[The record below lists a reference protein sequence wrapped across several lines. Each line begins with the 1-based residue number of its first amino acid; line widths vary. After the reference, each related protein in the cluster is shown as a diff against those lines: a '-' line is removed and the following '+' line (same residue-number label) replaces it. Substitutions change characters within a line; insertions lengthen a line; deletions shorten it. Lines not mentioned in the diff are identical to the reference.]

1 MLNTEL
7 MIVIRD
13 FCEHALLSLNR
24 DYRNYLTVDNAKD
37 SKILKLID
45 LDHLD
50 NIITDIMEKMILK
63 GNIYIYFYKSNKKI
77 YIRTT
82 PYEKEKEILKKKIK
96 FPSFIMNNLTRK
108 RMIYKLKNIDST
120 KILGKNVS
128 DVNYARNFVYMSK
141 LANNE
146 VLKITKGIHYNS
158 SNTEIYSDIYHLYS
172 VIRMKRNQLKFV
184 NYIINFINENL
195 NEILELKNKEK
206 ILFVGIN
213 EETLN
218 NLEEKLLN
226 SSDSLL
232 NISNHLFN
240 NINFEN

>member
-1 MLNTEL
+1 
-7 MIVIRD
+7 
-13 FCEHALLSLNR
+13 
-24 DYRNYLTVDNAKD
+24 
-37 SKILKLID
+37 
-45 LDHLD
+45 
-50 NIITDIMEKMILK
+50 
-63 GNIYIYFYKSNKKI
+63 
-77 YIRTT
+77 
-82 PYEKEKEILKKKIK
+82 
-96 FPSFIMNNLTRK
+96 MNNLTRK
-108 RMIYKLKNIDST
+108 IMIYKLKNIDST

-158 SNTEIYSDIYHLYS
+158 SNAEIYSDIYHLYS

-184 NYIINFINENL
+184 NYIINFLNENL
-195 NEILELKNKEK
+195 NELLELKNKEK
-206 ILFVGIN
+206 IIFVGIN
-213 EETLN
+213 DETLN